1 MTTRERIEHAIDIG
15 RFDLAA
21 HLIVLA
27 AARAVTDGY
36 VDDGCKKE
44 KKLLLEALG

>member
-27 AARAVTDGY
+27 AARALKAGYKGDGS
-36 VDDGCKKE
+36 KKE
-44 KKLLLEALG
+44 KKLLLEALR